1 MCIDLSQVCLVVVTC
16 DPSEGTEDVMKGR
29 RFWVPAALLVATVAV
44 GTYYYRSDVDADV
57 SPVTT
62 AEVKRG
68 DVVATVEASGT
79 LQAVTTVQVG
89 TQVSGTIK
97 TLNADFNSRVHKDQ
111 VITELDPSLFQTQV
125 AQEQATVQRLKSEA
139 ERARVQADDAQVK
152 LRRARELDAQQLIAR
167 SDLDAAQSTADA
179 AAAAVKS
186 ADSQVTQANASL
198 NQAQVNLSHTIIRA
212 PIDGVVIAR
221 NVDVGQTVAASMQA
235 PTLFVIAQDLTEMVV
250 NASIDESD
258 IGKIQPKQPVH
269 FRVDAYPAETFTG
282 TISQVRLQP
291 VVDQNVVTY
300 VTVIDVPNKDLKLKP
315 GMTAA
320 VTVEVGRTDDAVTVP
335 NAALR
340 FQPDK
345 DVFAKLGQQPPAGAN
360 GSSGPRTGA
369 PSRSGGAPTADRGSR
384 RGVWVFDTGRLRRV
398 PVQVGLSDGKVTAVT
413 GELTPGAF
421 VATGATASN
430 DAAAPSTQRSP
441 LLPTG
446 GRRGG
451 GGRS

>member
-1 MCIDLSQVCLVVVTC
+1 
-16 DPSEGTEDVMKGR
+16 MKGR
-29 RFWVPAALLVATVAV
+29 RFWVPAGLLVATVAV
-44 GTYYYRSDVDADV
+44 GSYYYRSDVDADV

-89 TQVSGTIK
+89 TQVSGSIK
-97 TLNADFNSRVHKDQ
+97 TLNADFNSRVRKGE
-111 VITELDPSLFQTQV
+111 VIAELDPSLFQTQV

-152 LRRARELDAQQLIAR
+152 LRRARELADQELIAR

-179 AAAAVKS
+179 ATAAVKS

-235 PTLFVIAQDLTEMVV
+235 PTLFVIAQDLSEMRVD
-250 NASIDESD
+250 ASIDESD
-258 IGKIQPKQPVH
+258 IGKIQPQQAVH
-269 FRVDAYPAETFTG
+269 FRVDAYPTETFTG

-320 VTVEVGRTDDAVTVP
+320 VTVEIGRADDVVTVP

-345 DVFAKLGQQPPAGAN
+345 DVFEKLGQQPPARPT
-360 GSSGPRTGA
+360 GSNTPRTGTAARGNA
-369 PSRSGGAPTADRGSR
+369 PAADRSAR
-384 RGVWVFDTGRLRRV
+384 RAVWVLDTGHLRRV

-413 GELTPGAF
+413 GELNPGAF
-421 VATGATASN
+421 VVTGVASN
-430 DAAAPSTQRSP
+430 DASAAPSTQRSP

-446 GRRGG
+446 RRGG
-451 GGRS
+451 GRS

>member
-1 MCIDLSQVCLVVVTC
+1 
-16 DPSEGTEDVMKGR
+16 MKGR
-29 RFWVPAALLVATVAV
+29 RFWVPAGLLVATVAV
-44 GTYYYRSDVDADV
+44 GTFYYRSDVDADV

-97 TLNADFNSRVHKDQ
+97 TLNADFNSRVRKGE
-111 VITELDPSLFQTQV
+111 VIAELDPSLFQTQV

-152 LRRARELDAQQLIAR
+152 LRRARELAAQELIAQ
-167 SDLDAAQSTADA
+167 SDFDAAQSTADA

-269 FRVDAYPAETFTG
+269 FRVDAYPTETFAG

-300 VTVIDVPNKDLKLKP
+300 VTVIDVPNKDMKLKP

-320 VTVEVGRTDDAVTVP
+320 VTVEIGRADDVITVP

-345 DVFAKLGQQPPAGAN
+345 DVFDRLGQQPPVRAAGSNAPPAGAAARSGN
-360 GSSGPRTGA
+360 GS
-369 PSRSGGAPTADRGSR
+369 TADRSTR

-413 GELTPGAF
+413 GELTPGAS
-421 VATGATASN
+421 VATGVTASS

>member
-1 MCIDLSQVCLVVVTC
+1 
-16 DPSEGTEDVMKGR
+16 MKR
-29 RFWVPAALLVATVAV
+29 RRLWVPAALLVATLAVA
-44 GTYYYRSDVDADV
+44 TYYYRSDVDADV

-62 AEVKRG
+62 VEVKRG

-97 TLNADFNSRVHKDQ
+97 TLNADFNSRVRKGQ
-111 VITELDPSLFQTQV
+111 VIAELDPSLFQTQV

-152 LRRARELDAQQLIAR
+152 LRRARELSAQQLIAR

-198 NQAQVNLSHTIIRA
+198 SQAQVNLSHAIIRA

-235 PTLFVIAQDLTEMVV
+235 PTLFVIAQDLTEMRVD
-250 NASIDESD
+250 ASIDESD
-258 IGKIQPKQPVH
+258 IGKIQPRQAVH
-269 FRVDAYPAETFTG
+269 FRVDAYPTETFTG

-320 VTVEVGRTDDAVTVP
+320 VTVEIGRADDVVTVP

-345 DVFAKLGQQPPAGAN
+345 VVFEKLGQQAPARAA
-360 GSSGPRTGA
+360 GSSTASSGGSSAASSAPRSNAGT
-369 PSRSGGAPTADRGSR
+369 RSGNATSADRSAR
-384 RGVWVFDTGRLRRV
+384 RAVWVLDGGHLRRV

-421 VATGATASN
+421 VATGVTASN
-430 DAAAPSTQRSP
+430 DAAPSTQRSP